1 MQGPTNLNVECEM
14 LKGMLIIVWVAIV
27 ANLFIVLPDALV
39 WPLKAL
45 GVLLVVAHI
54 AELFIFRKD
63 IEAKGDG
70 TLKSFVM
77 TFLFGAAY
85 IKNL

>member
-1 MQGPTNLNVECEM
+1 
-14 LKGMLIIVWVAIV
+14 
-27 ANLFIVLPDALV
+27 
-39 WPLKAL
+39 L
-45 GVLLVVAHI
+45 GVLLAVAHI
-54 AELFIFRKD
+54 AEFFIFRKD
-63 IEAKGDG
+63 IKAKGDG

>member
-1 MQGPTNLNVECEM
+1 M
-14 LKGMLIIVWVAIV
+14 LKGILIIVWVAII
-27 ANLFIVLPDALV
+27 ANLFIALPSALV

-45 GVLLVVAHI
+45 GVFLVVAHT
-54 AELFIFRKD
+54 AEFFIFRKA
-63 IEAKGDG
+63 IKAKGDG
-70 TLKSFVM
+70 ELKSFIM